1 MLRRII
7 PDVIRGQQVVYLGGQ
22 ATAREAAKLMRKNN
36 VGAVLIVEDEVLK
49 GILTVNDMTY
59 RVIAEGL
66 DPDKTLLGEVMTPD
80 PDTVSSDTTA
90 IDALRLMQD
99 GDYRHLP
106 VVDGGRIL
114 GLISRRDFHGVE
126 KARLDDETA
135 LAFTDRGRAPK
146 KYTCEGEDISPPL
159 SWSGTPSNSCAYEFW
174 NSVLP
179 AFSDIR
185 KTGAHIGDDLPDLVI
200 CEDFLVSRHLG
211 AELRATVGDR
221 PQKVFVHGSLLLDH
235 ISQEC
240 R

>member
-7 PDVIRGQQVVYLGGQ
+7 PDVIRERQVVYLGGQ
-22 ATAREAAKLMRKNN
+22 ATARQAAKLMRKHS
-36 VGAVLIVEDEVLK
+36 VGAVLIIEDETLK

-106 VVDGGRIL
+106 IVDGGRVL
-114 GLISRRDFHGVE
+114 GLVSRRDIHGVE

-135 LAFTDRGRAPK
+135 LWER
-146 KYTCEGEDISPPL
+146 IS
-159 SWSGTPSNSCAYEFW
+159 
-174 NSVLP
+174 
-179 AFSDIR
+179 
-185 KTGAHIGDDLPDLVI
+185 
-200 CEDFLVSRHLG
+200 
-211 AELRATVGDR
+211 
-221 PQKVFVHGSLLLDH
+221 
-235 ISQEC
+235 
-240 R
+240 